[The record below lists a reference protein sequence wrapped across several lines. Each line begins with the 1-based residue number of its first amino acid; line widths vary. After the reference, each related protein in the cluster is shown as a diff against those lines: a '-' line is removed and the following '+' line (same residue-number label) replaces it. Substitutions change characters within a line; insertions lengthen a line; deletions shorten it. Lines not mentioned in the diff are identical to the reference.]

1 MVTLKD
7 ETSYLHRVAE
17 QMPFNKRMM
26 NGELTDEEYGSY
38 LKVLQGIYG
47 TIESQSDPLHP
58 ELPRFDAVK
67 RDLSELDL
75 DEIPWTGKWATRYM
89 EHLTMLNEQDLQA
102 HMYLHYLAIVFGGQM
117 IKKNVP
123 GSGTLYDFENTK
135 EIVGSIREK
144 QAKFDKEWI
153 PEVSLGFVYMIKI
166 FEELDNG

>member
-1 MVTLKD
+1 
-7 ETSYLHRVAE
+7 
-17 QMPFNKRMM
+17 
-26 NGELTDEEYGSY
+26 
-38 LKVLQGIYG
+38 
-47 TIESQSDPLHP
+47 
-58 ELPRFDAVK
+58 
-67 RDLSELDL
+67 
-75 DEIPWTGKWATRYM
+75 
-89 EHLTMLNEQDLQA
+89 
-102 HMYLHYLAIVFGGQM
+102 MYLHYLAIVFGGQM